1 MKIGKLPNSLL
12 DKIII
17 EPVNSNAPN
26 RDEVLLKPSIGE
38 DCSALDLGG
47 DICIMSTDPITGAV
61 KDIGK
66 LAVHINI
73 NDIVSGG
80 GEPVGIML
88 TALLPP
94 SITEDEIS
102 EIIKDLYTEAN
113 KLNVAILGGHT
124 EITDAVTKPVIN
136 CTAIGKCKRL
146 ISTGGSQPGDWVI
159 MTKTAGLEGTAIFA
173 KDKQKLLKNKIS
185 MDTIKKAEG
194 FSEHLSVMKEGLI
207 GARYNAHAMHD
218 VTEGG
223 ILGACWELAESAGLG
238 IEIYEENIPIAAETA
253 EICSVLGV
261 DPLRLISS
269 GSMLIVCEN
278 TDILKALEE
287 ENIKAAVIG
296 RITDKGRYIIRNGDK
311 VPLNEPD
318 SDELYK
324 VHG

>member
-12 DKIII
+12 KKIII
-17 EPVNSNAPN
+17 DPVNSNAPQ
-26 RDEVLLKPSIGE
+26 REEVLLRPSVGE
-38 DCSALDLGG
+38 DCAALDFGEYN
-47 DICIMSTDPITGAV
+47 CIISTDPITGAV
-61 KDIGK
+61 KDIGR

-73 NDIVSGG
+73 NDIASSG

-94 SITEDEIS
+94 SITEKEIS
-102 EIIKDLYTEAN
+102 EIIADLYTEAN

-124 EITDAVTKPVIN
+124 EITDAVTKPVIS
-136 CTAIGKCKRL
+136 CTALGKCKRL
-146 ISTGGSQPGDWVI
+146 ISTGGSRVGDYVI

-173 KDKQKLLKNKIS
+173 KDKYSLLKDRVGI
-185 MDTIKKAEG
+185 DIIKSAEK
-194 FSEHLSVMKEGLI
+194 FSESLSVLKEGLI
-207 GARYNAHAMHD
+207 GAEYNAHAMHD

-223 ILGACWELAESAGLG
+223 ILGACWELAESSGLG
-238 IEIYEENIPIAAETA
+238 IEVYEDKIPVAPETR
-253 EICSVLGV
+253 EICSALGV

-278 TDILKALEE
+278 TDILKALES

-296 RITDKGRYIIRNGDK
+296 RITDKHRCIIRNDEK
-311 VPLNEPD
+311 IPLTEPD

-324 VHG
+324 V